1 LNLLI
6 QCCNI
11 ENREY
16 LCVVFKTLNN
26 VKLKPP
32 HPMATWNLDPAH
44 TEIGFKARHLMIT
57 NVSGR
62 FAQIDGSVVAESDDF
77 SDAQFSFEADVA
89 SVDTKNAD
97 RDGHLKSPD
106 FFDVENHPKLTFTST
121 AVEKAGAGELHVNG
135 LMTIRGVEKPVR
147 LQVEVAGVAVDP
159 WGNTK
164 AGLTFT
170 GSLNRKDFGL
180 SFHVVNEA
188 GNLLVSDEIKLH
200 GDVQLLKA

>member
-1 LNLLI
+1 
-6 QCCNI
+6 
-11 ENREY
+11 
-16 LCVVFKTLNN
+16 
-26 VKLKPP
+26 
-32 HPMATWNLDPAH
+32 MATWKLDPTH

-57 NVSGR
+57 TVSGR
-62 FAQIDGSVVAESDDF
+62 FVQFDGQISAEADDF
-77 SDAQFSFEADVA
+77 SDANFSFEADVA

-106 FFDVENHPKLTFTST
+106 FFDAEQHPKLTFASTS
-121 AVEKAGAGELHVNG
+121 VEKDGDVLNVHGVMN
-135 LMTIRGVEKPVR
+135 IRGVEKPVH
-147 LQVEVAGVAVDP
+147 LKVEVAGVAVDP

-170 GSLNRKDFGL
+170 GAINRKDFGL

-200 GDVQLLKA
+200 GDVQLVKA

>member
-1 LNLLI
+1 
-6 QCCNI
+6 
-11 ENREY
+11 
-16 LCVVFKTLNN
+16 
-26 VKLKPP
+26 
-32 HPMATWNLDPAH
+32 M
-44 TEIGFKARHLMIT
+44 
-57 NVSGR
+57 
-62 FAQIDGSVVAESDDF
+62 
-77 SDAQFSFEADVA
+77 
-89 SVDTKNAD
+89 DTKNAD

-121 AVEKAGAGELHVNG
+121 SVEKAGAGELHVNG

-147 LQVEVAGVAVDP
+147 LHVEVAGVAVDP

-170 GSLNRKDFGL
+170 GAVNRKDFGL

>member
-1 LNLLI
+1 
-6 QCCNI
+6 
-11 ENREY
+11 
-16 LCVVFKTLNN
+16 
-26 VKLKPP
+26 
-32 HPMATWNLDPAH
+32 MATWNLDPAH

-57 NVSGR
+57 TVSGR
-62 FAQIDGSVVAESDDF
+62 FASFNGSVVAEADDF

-121 AVEKAGAGELHVNG
+121 SVEKVGEGELHVNG
-135 LMTIRGVEKPVR
+135 TMSIRGVEKPVR
-147 LQVEVAGVAVDP
+147 LHVEVAGVAVDP

-188 GNLLVSDEIKLH
+188 GNLLVSDEIKLQ

>member
-1 LNLLI
+1 
-6 QCCNI
+6 
-11 ENREY
+11 
-16 LCVVFKTLNN
+16 
-26 VKLKPP
+26 
-32 HPMATWNLDPAH
+32 MATWKLDPTH

-57 NVSGR
+57 TVSGC
-62 FAQIDGSVVAESDDF
+62 FAQFDGQISAEADDF
-77 SDAQFSFEADVA
+77 SDANFSFEADVA

-106 FFDVENHPKLTFTST
+106 FFDAEQHPKLTFASTS
-121 AVEKAGAGELHVNG
+121 VEKDGDLLHVHGVMN
-135 LMTIRGVEKPVR
+135 IRGVEKPVH
-147 LQVEVAGVAVDP
+147 LKVEVAGVAVDP

-170 GSLNRKDFGL
+170 GAINRKDFGL

-200 GDVQLLKA
+200 GDVQLVKA